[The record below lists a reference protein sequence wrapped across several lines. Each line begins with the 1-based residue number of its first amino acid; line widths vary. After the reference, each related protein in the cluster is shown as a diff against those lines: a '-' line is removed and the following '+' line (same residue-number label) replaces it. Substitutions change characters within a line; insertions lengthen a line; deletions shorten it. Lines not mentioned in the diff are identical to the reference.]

1 MSESKDL
8 SKEMKLFPPEER
20 TLLEENFQKLCGGI
34 KKDKIEKKIV
44 EVSIIY
50 YSFKIIK
57 CNS

>member
-1 MSESKDL
+1 MGMSESKDL

-44 EVSIIY
+44 EVSMIY
-50 YSFKIIK
+50 YS
-57 CNS
+57 